1 MYILRACHNQP
12 DHSLSYSSIYTLFES
27 TSLCFS
33 GESID
38 VLGPMAE
45 AVFLVSGVDTAIW
58 TFKLA
63 LSYFLN
69 QRVPSMNSPW
79 HCCNRSLAD
88 T

>member
-1 MYILRACHNQP
+1 MYFLRARHNQP
-12 DHSLSYSSIYTLFES
+12 HHSLAYSSIYTLFES

-38 VLGPMAE
+38 VLGPMTV

-63 LSYFLN
+63 LTYFMI
-69 QRVPSMNSPW
+69 QRVPNMNS
-79 HCCNRSLAD
+79 

>member
-1 MYILRACHNQP
+1 MYLLRARHNQP
-12 DHSLSYSSIYTLFES
+12 HHSLSSSSIYTLFES

-38 VLGPMAE
+38 VIGKMAE

-58 TFKLA
+58 TVKLD
-63 LSYFLN
+63 LSYFLI
-69 QRVPSMNSPW
+69 QRVPNMNSPW